1 VLIDACQI
9 LRERGVIF
17 TCEIAGA
24 GEEEL
29 NLRQQIEKLGLQEQV
44 KLLGIRPQGEVT
56 KLMQSASVMA
66 APCVVGGDSNKDGLP
81 TVLLEAMALGTP
93 CISTNLT
100 GIPEVLRHRET
111 GLMVEQ
117 NDPIALAEAIAQL
130 LENADLRVELAT
142 QARQLMEQKFDIHR
156 NAAKLRTVF
165 SNATSKK

>member
-1 VLIDACQI
+1 MLIDACQI

-93 CISTNLT
+93 LHFYQFNRHSRGVTAPRN
-100 GIPEVLRHRET
+100 GIN
-111 GLMVEQ
+111 GG
-117 NDPIALAEAIAQL
+117 
-130 LENADLRVELAT
+130 
-142 QARQLMEQKFDIHR
+142 
-156 NAAKLRTVF
+156 AK
-165 SNATSKK
+165 